1 MVKLPPLSLYIHIPW
16 CVQKCPYCDF
26 NSHALK
32 GEVPHDDYVQ
42 HLLND
47 LNNDVAY
54 AQGREVKTIFIGGG
68 TPSLLSGPAMQ
79 TLLDGVR
86 ARLPLAADAEITMEA
101 NPGTVEADRFVDYQR
116 AGVNRISIG
125 VQSFSEEKLKRLGR
139 IHGPQ
144 EAKRA
149 ANLASGLGLRS
160 FNLDLMHGLPDQS
173 LEEALGDLRQA
184 IELNPPHLSWYQLT
198 IEPNTLFG
206 SRPPVLPDDDALWDI
221 FEQGHQLLTA
231 AGYQQYE
238 TSAYAKP
245 GYQCQHNLNYWRF
258 GDYIGIGCGAHGKV
272 TFPDGRILRTT
283 KTRHPRGFMQ
293 GRYLESQRD
302 VEAADKPF
310 EFFMNRFRLLEP
322 APRVEFSQYTGL
334 SEEVIRPQLV
344 RHRKNYLITP
354 LRRSCSVSFFQRSLA
369 WLISSIFI
377 KIATFLLFISETFIV
392 NGYCPFSSVIQSSC
406 NLRLSFCD
414 CRKVC
419 RRCSLISKSRFC

>member
-1 MVKLPPLSLYIHIPW
+1 MADLPPLSLYIHIPW

-42 HLLND
+42 HLLRDLDND
-47 LNNDVAY
+47 APW

-86 ARLPLAADAEITMEA
+86 ARLTLAPDAEITMEA
-101 NPGTVEADRFVDYQR
+101 NPGTVEADRFVEYQR

-125 VQSFSEEKLKRLGR
+125 VQSFSEPKLARLGR
-139 IHGPQ
+139 IHGPE

-149 ANLASGLGLRS
+149 ARLASGLGLRS

-173 LEEALGDLRQA
+173 LEEALDDLREA
-184 IELNPPHLSWYQLT
+184 IALNPPHLSWYQLT

-221 FEQGHQLLTA
+221 FEQGHQLLTD
-231 AGYQQYE
+231 AGYAQYE

-258 GDYIGIGCGAHGKV
+258 GDYLGIGCGAHGKV
-272 TFPDGRILRTT
+272 TLAEGRILRTA
-283 KTRHPRGFMQ
+283 KTRHPRGYMT
-293 GRYLESQRD
+293 GNYLDNQHE
-302 VEAADKPF
+302 VEAQDKPF

-322 APRVEFSQYTGL
+322 APRAEFARYTGL
-334 SEEVIRPQLV
+334 SEAAIRTQIDEAIAL
-344 RHRKNYLITP
+344 NYLVETPESWQITEHGK
-354 LRRSCSVSFFQRSLA
+354 LFLNSL
-369 WLISSIFI
+369 LEL
-377 KIATFLLFISETFIV
+377 FLAE
-392 NGYCPFSSVIQSSC
+392 
-406 NLRLSFCD
+406 
-414 CRKVC
+414 
-419 RRCSLISKSRFC
+419 